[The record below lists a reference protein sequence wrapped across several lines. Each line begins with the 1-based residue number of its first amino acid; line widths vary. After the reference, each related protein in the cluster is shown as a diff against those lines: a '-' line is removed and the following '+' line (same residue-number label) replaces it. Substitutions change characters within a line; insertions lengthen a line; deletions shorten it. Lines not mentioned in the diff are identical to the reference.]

1 MAEKE
6 KRQYLDKAGLA
17 KFWSLTKGKFLP
29 LSGGNVSGNL
39 TVNGQ
44 TLITSANIGQQTVA
58 NADKVDGKHFSDI
71 KVGGRNYFKRWHA
84 GVMRDDSIHGYVIKS
99 SNGINRIQNLGFEGV
114 VSDWTVSFYI
124 KASQACT
131 VNVNLCDYQADTSY
145 NENSNT
151 NVTTEYVFHK
161 YTFLNVQS
169 HILPTDYNGFLDI
182 ENSQGLTIYVKDIK
196 IERGTIATDWCWNP
210 DDETVYAANR
220 LATPRTIWGQSFDGT
235 GNVRGLLTAST
246 GTSHSG
252 IKFGDAYISEMD
264 RELIFQNVVALRFG
278 ADNWIWD
285 SWAGLN
291 YVPSTR
297 TINLGIPDGKIFKW
311 NGETKGGGTLNL
323 PGITEFSTNGN
334 LNIAPTNNLGIG
346 TQSPDAKLHVAGS
359 AHITGDATVDGTLN
373 VKGNGLE
380 LYYTTPY
387 IDFHYGNSTDDYD
400 IRMINSRKGVLQI
413 NAATQIDLVSP
424 VKASKGSLWVANGNT
439 SVLYVNT
446 SLMTSYVKAKFN
458 LTSWFVGN
466 VGIGTDAVSNAKLKV
481 NGATYITGDCKIDG
495 VIENGNFYTDA
506 DGWVYTPAL
515 RVGDESNEA
524 DIVLYDSDGN
534 EHIFQLQK
542 AIELGIFN

>member
-29 LSGGNVSGNL
+29 LSGGDVSGNL

-44 TLITSANIGQQTVA
+44 TLITSANIGQQSVA
-58 NADKVDGKHFSDI
+58 NADKVDGWHVDGMY
-71 KVGGRNYFKRWHA
+71 GGIFYQYQYGPFTGCESKWFTFRLPAWTKDLCTINLYANGEDR
-84 GVMRDDSIHGYVIKS
+84 HGYAQVKVYSFSKHVTGSQTSYNAPVFDRIGVVSFPEGRPTFSAQISSVMTSFTIKS
-99 SNGINRIQNLGFEGV
+99 SLPLSVE
-114 VSDWTVSFYI
+114 VSDTVPSE
-124 KASQACT
+124 
-131 VNVNLCDYQADTSY
+131 SY
-145 NENSNT
+145 NVSYGTFEVGQLYRRTLGEEVTCHFIQTETYFRAQNSVGAIELLTNYNRGIYDRTLDRWLIAVNNGNGNT
-151 NVTTEYVFHK
+151 I
-161 YTFLNVQS
+161 LNS
-169 HILPTDYNGFLDI
+169 
-182 ENSQGLTIYVKDIK
+182 
-196 IERGTIATDWCWNP
+196 
-210 DDETVYAANR
+210 
-220 LATPRTIWGQSFDGT
+220 
-235 GNVRGLLTAST
+235 GNV
-246 GTSHSG
+246 
-252 IKFGDAYISEMD
+252 
-264 RELIFQNVVALRFG
+264 
-278 ADNWIWD
+278 
-285 SWAGLN
+285 
-291 YVPSTR
+291 
-297 TINLGIPDGKIFKW
+297 
-311 NGETKGGGTLNL
+311 
-323 PGITEFSTNGN
+323 
-334 LNIAPTNNLGIG
+334 GIG
-346 TQSPDAKLHVAGS
+346 TFEPDAKLHVAGS
-359 AHITGDATVDGTLN
+359 AHITGDATVDGPLN

-439 SVLYVNT
+439 SVLDVNT

>member
-1 MAEKE
+1 MAEKT
-6 KRQYLDKAGLA
+6 KYLDKAGLA
-17 KFWSLTKGKFLP
+17 KMWELVKGKMPTKLSQLTDDVVSGHYIPYVP
-29 LSGGNVSGNL
+29 LNGGLIASNTVDWGVTTGAPVAAFIDTSGGAVAFRKNCPTGGQMSMVIDG
-39 TVNGQ
+39 TVYVNEGQ
-44 TLITSANIGQQTVA
+44 NAVIHTGNIGSQSVA
-58 NADKVDGKHFSDI
+58 NAD
-71 KVGGRNYFKRWHA
+71 
-84 GVMRDDSIHGYVIKS
+84 
-99 SNGINRIQNLGFEGV
+99 
-114 VSDWTVSFYI
+114 T
-124 KASQACT
+124 
-131 VNVNLCDYQADTSY
+131 
-145 NENSNT
+145 
-151 NVTTEYVFHK
+151 
-161 YTFLNVQS
+161 
-169 HILPTDYNGFLDI
+169 
-182 ENSQGLTIYVKDIK
+182 
-196 IERGTIATDWCWNP
+196 ATK
-210 DDETVYAANR
+210 
-220 LATPRTIWGQSFDGT
+220 LSTPRTIWGQSFDGT

-278 ADNWIWD
+278 ADNWTWD

-439 SVLYVNT
+439 SVLNVNT